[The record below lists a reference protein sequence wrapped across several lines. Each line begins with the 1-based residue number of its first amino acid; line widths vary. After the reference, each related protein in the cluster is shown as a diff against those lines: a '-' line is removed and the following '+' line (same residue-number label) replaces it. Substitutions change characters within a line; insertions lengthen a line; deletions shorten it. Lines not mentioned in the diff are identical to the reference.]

1 MKKIICLFIALVVCL
16 SIAVPVFAADNEGF
30 VPSITYKPE
39 PEIVP
44 VKDENGEEHLGVIRD
59 KDGQIV
65 DYVDHGC
72 FRITPI
78 AHVWDPE
85 IEVPDYIEELLT
97 YVYEGLNSGK
107 LEIDYSI
114 FEADLDPN
122 NMVIRDLFDIRWF
135 CEEHLAMHLKED
147 NTIDLIFDL
156 GVVADAEIFV
166 ATFDEE
172 SETWSPIVKTVN
184 NGDGTVTCTFQHFC
198 AISFSMPMTPRVA
211 AADASSS
218 SSANLMPWILI
229 LLLAVAA
236 FVVIIIIK
244 NRK

>member
-16 SIAVPVFAADNEGF
+16 SIAMPVFATDANGF

-44 VKDENGEEHLGVIRD
+44 VKDENGNEHLGVIRD
-59 KDGQIV
+59 NEGEVV

-72 FRITPI
+72 FRLTPI

-97 YVYEGLNSGK
+97 YVYDGLNKGE
-107 LEIDYSI
+107 LEINYDI
-114 FEADLDPN
+114 FDAELDAN

-147 NTIDLIFDL
+147 NTIDIIFDL

-166 ATFDEE
+166 ATFNEDTKE
-172 SETWSPIVKTVN
+172 WSPIVKTVN

-198 AISFSMPMTPRVA
+198 AISFSMPMTPRA
-211 AADASSS
+211 AATDA
-218 SSANLMPWILI
+218 ANSTTNLLPWILI
-229 LLLAVAA
+229 LLLAVVA
-236 FVVIIIIK
+236 FVVIIIVK
-244 NRK
+244 NKK